1 MIFRDG
7 SVIGKPEDFMEFKWK
22 YKDKLLELF
31 EDEEMVDDFIHLLD
45 ENSETTIII
54 HTIGD
59 LLKKLFLYMINYQYL
74 PENQS
79 ITYIRCMVHIVGE
92 LSWWEKEASS
102 IWDRIDDGKLI
113 DSYEFARN
121 KFLFREL
128 MRPDIQVLDKVIP
141 KLYPYKQ
148 YTLNS
153 YTNYETIKEFC
164 KKYIN
169 SDLPEIVDYVE
180 SMSIIY

>member
-1 MIFRDG
+1 MIFRNG
-7 SVIGKPEDFMEFKWK
+7 KVVGKPEDFMEFKWK

-31 EDEEMVDDFIHLLD
+31 KDENMVNDFIHLLD
-45 ENSETTIII
+45 ENSEATTIIY
-54 HTIGD
+54 TIGD
-59 LLKKLFLYMINYQYL
+59 LLIKLFFFMIKYQYL

-79 ITYIRCMVHIVGE
+79 ITCIRCMVHVVGE
-92 LSWWEKEASS
+92 LSWWKKEASS
-102 IWDRIDDGKLI
+102 IWNRINERKLI
-113 DSYEFARN
+113 DSYEFARD

-128 MRPDIQVLDKVIP
+128 MRPDIQVLNKVIP
-141 KLYPYKQ
+141 KLYPYRQ